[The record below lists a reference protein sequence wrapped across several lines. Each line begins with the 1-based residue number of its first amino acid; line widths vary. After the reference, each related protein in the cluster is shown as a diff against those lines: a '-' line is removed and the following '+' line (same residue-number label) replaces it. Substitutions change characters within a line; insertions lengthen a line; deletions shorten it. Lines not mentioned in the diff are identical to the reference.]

1 MNVFARTRVEPAA
14 LATAFSTEVDAMDPN
29 LPVPGLMPL
38 VDRFARAYRFE
49 RNMTTILMGFAA
61 LAFLLAVVG
70 LYAVVAHSVG
80 MRNREIGIRRALGA
94 SAGQIRNLVLCEAA
108 VPLIAGL
115 TIGLSVSMLLAPVM
129 QPILV
134 RVSGV
139 DPSVL
144 GIASLTLALGA
155 VAACLLPARHA
166 LRIDPAITLRQD

>member
-1 MNVFARTRVEPAA
+1 MFVFARTRVLPAA
-14 LATAFSTEVDAMDPN
+14 LATAFSTQVEAMDAN

-38 VDRFARAYRFE
+38 ADRFARAYRFE

-61 LAFLLAVVG
+61 LALLLAVVG

-94 SAGQIRNLVLCEAA
+94 STRQIRNLVLREAA
-108 VPLIAGL
+108 VPLVAGL
-115 TIGLSVSMLLAPVM
+115 TIGVSVSMAFAPVM
-129 QPILV
+129 EPILV

-139 DPSVL
+139 DPAIL
-144 GIASLTLALGA
+144 GTASLTLAVGA

-166 LRIDPAITLRQD
+166 LQIDPAITLRQD